1 MQFFE
6 NAIFALIVFLS
17 LFFLVFFYLCYAWSV
32 MHEREERL
40 KIGII
45 LTTLTCFKIL
55 TIGLVI
61 LFLASLILPILVNHM
76 PALRNFFPI

>member
-6 NAIFALIVFLS
+6 NAIFALVVFIS
-17 LFFLVFFYLCYAWSV
+17 LFFLVFFYLCYAWSAIYK
-32 MHEREERL
+32 RKERL

-45 LTTLTCFKIL
+45 VATLTSFKIL
-55 TIGLVI
+55 AIGLVI
-61 LFLASLILPILVNHM
+61 LFLASLILPILVNYI